1 MTKTTKPTAT
11 TATNNQSVNNKT
23 MTKKVSLTFEEIQRS
38 LKDQETI
45 QEKQL
50 QQCVK
55 SNLRSLKNNIEAT
68 VEALENAEGQ
78 YEQLLQKE
86 KVDWE
91 AVVNKDAEIKG
102 LEEGLKKL
110 RILRD
115 SLFPSWKTILIQD

>member
-1 MTKTTKPTAT
+1 M
-11 TATNNQSVNNKT
+11 
-23 MTKKVSLTFEEIQRS
+23 
-38 LKDQETI
+38 
-45 QEKQL
+45 

-55 SNLRSLKNNIEAT
+55 SNLRSLKNSIEAT
-68 VEALENAEGQ
+68 VEALEQAEAQ